1 MGLLGR
7 HARSQEH
14 AHVFFIGRRY
24 NQLHRQ
30 HLCQLDH
37 ADVVT
42 VRGGHFF
49 FGPVLVF
56 MSLASESVPMAKR
69 NLVVLL
75 ISSIF
80 LLAQGVMAVLAIPVV
95 PLRFSHHLPALGI
108 YWNSWRTL
116 VIVYS
121 LPSIV
126 SAIWLIFMQES
137 PKFIYTM
144 GDREKALQH
153 LTAIYKVNKMKARA
167 EYPVQSLLL
176 DSTEKNEEKSSAK
189 DQIVPLFKMPLLKY
203 TIIMILLFAFQ
214 QIGSFLVWLPTIL
227 NQFITNIETG
237 EGTNL
242 TVCGVLRLGIENP
255 IEPDP
260 DAVPCAINETA
271 LLMLLAVGVM
281 KSLVNSLLSLIVN
294 KVGRRNLVMMISA
307 LCGICGIL
315 VNLVPN
321 AYGSIVLFGIFS
333 VGIIVLG
340 FYTAIIVALFPTH
353 LRALAIALPL
363 TCGRLAVFAGI
374 QILNVL
380 LTINCDVG
388 FYVFATIYAS
398 SAIVASF
405 LPDDRKLVPTVAPS
419 EDKELTQ
426 KEEMPQRSMT
436 EL

>member
-1 MGLLGR
+1 SSSGLY
-7 HARSQEH
+7 SM
-14 AHVFFIGRRY
+14 
-24 NQLHRQ
+24 
-30 HLCQLDH
+30 
-37 ADVVT
+37 
-42 VRGGHFF
+42 
-49 FGPVLVF
+49 F

-121 LPSIV
+121 LPSI
-126 SAIWLIFMQES
+126 
-137 PKFIYTM
+137 
-144 GDREKALQH
+144 
-153 LTAIYKVNKMKARA
+153 
-167 EYPVQSLLL
+167 VQSLLL

-281 KSLVNSLLSLIVN
+281 KSVVNSLLSLIVN